1 MMKLIVVIVNA
12 LIPSLV
18 FVPCARRFDYRF
30 GKRNGENTICK
41 KDIVACM
48 TSVTNALLCTN
59 RKLPNVV
66 FEWYKQT

>member
-1 MMKLIVVIVNA
+1 MFTIDKDN
-12 LIPSLV
+12 
-18 FVPCARRFDYRF
+18 DYRF

-59 RKLPNVV
+59 RKVLNVV
-66 FEWYKQT
+66 FEWYKQN

>member
-1 MMKLIVVIVNA
+1 MFTIDKDN
-12 LIPSLV
+12 
-18 FVPCARRFDYRF
+18 DYRF

-66 FEWYKQT
+66 FELLANLVGEPAIIH